1 MPNYDFILAGGGLA
15 GLSLAYNLINS
26 PLRDRSLLIVDK
38 DAKQQNDR
46 TWCFWEEQPT
56 LFDEIAY
63 RVWHRLRFVSED
75 FAREFDLAPYRYQMI
90 RGIDFY
96 NFTREKLSKCANV
109 TFVRG
114 NIDRIEDGPDRATV
128 TVDGKSFRGS
138 WVFDSTL
145 PASLRGGQ
153 WPTKQSPTSYDKI
166 ASHPS
171 IPPQKDAAPLTPYP
185 QSGGA
190 LGGTPAM
197 TMNGHYHHLNQ
208 HFRGWEIETEQ
219 PMFNPQLPTLFDFRT
234 PQAGHMRFIYTLP
247 FAENRALVEY
257 TLFSSHLLTMEEYDT
272 GLKTYIEN
280 VLGLKQYT
288 INHVEA
294 GIIPMTDHPFPRRL
308 GQRVMSIGTKGGRV
322 KPSTGYAFLRIQHDS
337 AAIVQSLIEHG
348 QPFHV
353 PVRHGRFGLHDS
365 ILLNIM
371 THHPDDLK
379 PIFTLMFRN
388 NPIQRIFHFLDE
400 TTSLSEE
407 LRFIFSLPPWR
418 FLQALFRLKVLWRA

>member
-1 MPNYDFILAGGGLA
+1 LA

-26 PLRDRSLLIVDK
+26 PLRDRSILIIDK

-75 FAREFDLAPYRYQMI
+75 FTREFDLAPYRYQMI
-90 RGIDFY
+90 RGLDFY
-96 NFTREKLSKCANV
+96 NFTRERLAQCANV

-114 NIDRIEDGPDRATV
+114 NIDRVDDGADRATV
-128 TVDGKSFRGS
+128 IIDGKSFTGS

-145 PASLRGGQ
+145 PPSLRGSVPPGVE
-153 WPTKQSPTSYDKI
+153 PGPF
-166 ASHPS
+166 
-171 IPPQKDAAPLTPYP
+171 PPQHGGGPLGAAGKPPIANDH
-185 QSGGA
+185 S
-190 LGGTPAM
+190 
-197 TMNGHYHHLNQ
+197 HHLNQ
-208 HFRGWEIETEQ
+208 HFRGWEIEVDR
-219 PMFNPQLPTLFDFRT
+219 PVFNPQLPTLFDFRT

-247 FAENRALVEY
+247 FAENRALIEY
-257 TLFSSHLLTMEEYDT
+257 TLFSSCLLISEEYDA
-272 GLKTYIEN
+272 GLKNYIEE
-280 VLGLKQYT
+280 VLGIKQYH

-322 KPSTGYAFLRIQHDS
+322 KPSTGYAFLRIQRDS
-337 AAIVQSLIEHG
+337 ATIVQSLIKHD
-348 QPFHV
+348 QPFEI
-353 PVRHGRFGLHDS
+353 PAQPKRFGLHDS
-365 ILLNIM
+365 ILLNLM

-388 NPIQRIFHFLDE
+388 NPIQRIFRFLDE
-400 TTSLSEE
+400 TATLNEE
-407 LRFIFSLPPWR
+407 MHFIFSLPPWR
-418 FLQALFRLKVLWRA
+418 FLQALFRLKVLRRV